1 MCIVNADSD
10 GLQSTSD
17 GLQPTSASNYSDG
30 LQSIYIYTI
39 DGLQP
44 KRDDLQPNAMLQQTV
59 YTVNALAMASNLA
72 AMSSNLL
79 GPATY

>member
-1 MCIVNADSD
+1 M
-10 GLQSTSD
+10 
-17 GLQPTSASNYSDG
+17 ASNLLVPPTTAMASN
-30 LQSIYIYTI
+30 LYIYTI